1 LPRLPSHSFAIFVIA
16 SFAIPTP
23 QPIYVTTSRQSGIR
37 FWTVPHIHSS
47 AILFKSWHYQLCNS
61 FLLRNFSSCTST
73 QNNKHEYNRT
83 SYPNTNKHHYEF
95 RIIQLRNAYFTS

>member
-37 FWTVPHIHSS
+37 FWTVQQFFI
-47 AILFKSWHYQLCNS
+47 KE
-61 FLLRNFSSCTST
+61 FLKLYIYS
-73 QNNKHEYNRT
+73 K
-83 SYPNTNKHHYEF
+83 
-95 RIIQLRNAYFTS
+95 